1 MVGSANTWI
10 WDAKRGS
17 EPRSELGTRLFPW
30 LDTDQSAK
38 PRGEKQGVPLLC
50 HLLPDRAI
58 LSDRWGYGATEAS
71 ERGAA
76 AMRGTKNA
84 MQTAL
89 RPPAAP
95 LQGMTNAI

>member
-38 PRGEKQGVPLLC
+38 PGGENQGVPLLC
-50 HLLPDRAI
+50 PVLPDRAI
-58 LSDRWGYGATEAS
+58 LSDRWGCGATEAS

-84 MQTAL
+84 TQTAL